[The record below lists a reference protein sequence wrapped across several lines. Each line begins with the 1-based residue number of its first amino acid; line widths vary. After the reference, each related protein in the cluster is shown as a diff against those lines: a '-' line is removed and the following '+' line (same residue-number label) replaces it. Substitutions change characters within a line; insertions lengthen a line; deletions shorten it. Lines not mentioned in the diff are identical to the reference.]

1 MKRRFLDFVELA
13 PRSQKP
19 RAKGLS
25 TFGDRGYPVDWIR
38 GMLEA
43 YGDYIDVV
51 KFTPTCLLAPWDDI
65 EKKVRLYRDHE
76 VGVGTDDPIFAIS
89 YFQGK
94 AEQLLRTLREVG
106 FTHVQIDTRHVELP
120 SADAGKRAD
129 EDEQRY
135 FALAR
140 DLGFKV
146 SGEVGKKWPKGDPM
160 RAGRGAINVQ
170 ATVAEVKRLLAL
182 GCEHVYL
189 ESRVLRD
196 AIGDYGERDEGTRQI
211 AEIVQAVGGEKIF
224 IEISGQIPFDTRQC
238 HRFWAV
244 RNFGP
249 EVNMGGGGSIEEARY
264 VEAIRRG
271 MTFVGGPAR
280 SSSKLWIK
288 SLATHG
294 GKAAAEWWKEEYE
307 LDPSLIAAGK
317 K

>member
-1 MKRRFLDFVELA
+1 MKKRFLDFVDLA

-19 RAKGLS
+19 RARGLS
-25 TFGDRGYPVDWIR
+25 TFGDRGYPLDWIR
-38 GMLEA
+38 GMLDA

-65 EKKVRLYRDHE
+65 EKKVQLYRAHD

-94 AEQLLRTLREVG
+94 AEKLLQTLRDVG
-106 FTHVQIDTRHVELP
+106 FTHVQIDTRHIEP
-120 SADAGKRAD
+120 QNPDAAKRAD

-140 DLGFKV
+140 DLALKV
-146 SGEVGKKWPKGDPM
+146 TGEIGKKWPKGDPM
-160 RAGRGAINVQ
+160 RAGKGSVNVH
-170 ATVAEVKRLLAL
+170 ASVAEIRRLLAL

-189 ESRVLRD
+189 ESRVIRD
-196 AIGDYGERDEGTRQI
+196 AIGDYGEREEGTGQI
-211 AEIVQAVGGEKIF
+211 REIVEAVGSEKVF
-224 IEISGQIPFDTRQC
+224 IEISGQIPFDTRQS

-271 MTFVGGPAR
+271 ITFVGGPAR
-280 SSSKLWIK
+280 STSKLWIK
-288 SLATHG
+288 SLAAHG

-307 LDPSLIAAGK
+307 LDPSLMTVSK
-317 K
+317 N

>member
-13 PRSQKP
+13 PRSPKP
-19 RAKGLS
+19 REKGLS
-25 TFGDRGYPVDWIR
+25 TFGDRGYPADWIR

-51 KFTPTCLLAPWDDI
+51 KFTPTCLLAPWEDI

-94 AEQLLRTLREVG
+94 AERLLRTLREIG
-106 FTHVQIDTRHVELP
+106 FTHVQIDTRHVELQN
-120 SADAGKRAD
+120 AAAEKRAE
-129 EDEQRY
+129 EDEPRY

-140 DLGFKV
+140 DLAFKV
-146 SGEVGKKWPKGDPM
+146 SGEVGKKWPKGDRM

-196 AIGDYGERDEGTRQI
+196 AIGDYGERDDGTRQI
-211 AEIVQAVGGEKIF
+211 AEIVQAVGSDKIF

-307 LDPSLIAAGK
+307 LDPSLIVADK